1 MNEKLNDLSVNME
14 HTTNMIDLAE
24 QMVAELYCGDVL
36 DDKIKTEKHI
46 SRLLSLLNGTLEFQR
61 RRESEVDELIKAYEK
76 SEALE

>member
-14 HTTNMIDLAE
+14 HTTNMIALAE
-24 QMVAELYCGDVL
+24 QMVTELYCGDVL

-61 RRESEVDELIKAYEK
+61 KRESEVDELINAYEK
-76 SEALE
+76 GEALE